1 MYDPVALAVETEKLV
16 TRGDERKYYRFR
28 AARFYGGIATAD
40 CVGCCLRCAFC
51 WAWRKVMKPRS
62 PDRLYRPDEVARR
75 ITAIVGRNHFHQARL
90 SGNEPTLARSHLV
103 SLLRLLPREI
113 SFILETNGILI
124 GHDPGYARELA
135 PFPNLHVRV
144 SVKGCTED
152 EFSRLTGAEASA
164 FALQLRALEN
174 LLEAGVDCYPAV
186 VVSFSERSSVN
197 SLRERLRRIHPS
209 FADFE
214 AEEIFLNPD
223 IERRLEKRGLGSSL
237 PHTLDSF

>member
-1 MYDPVALAVETEKLV
+1 
-16 TRGDERKYYRFR
+16 
-28 AARFYGGIATAD
+28 
-40 CVGCCLRCAFC
+40 
-51 WAWRKVMKPRS
+51 
-62 PDRLYRPDEVARR
+62 
-75 ITAIVGRNHFHQARL
+75 
-90 SGNEPTLARSHLV
+90 
-103 SLLRLLPREI
+103 
-113 SFILETNGILI
+113 
-124 GHDPGYARELA
+124 
-135 PFPNLHVRV
+135 
-144 SVKGCTED
+144 VKGCTED

-174 LLEAGVDCYPAV
+174 LLEAGVGCYPAV

-197 SLRERLRRIHPS
+197 SLRERLRRINRS